1 MEGWRAQAI
10 EAALMT
16 DKVTHHEMMAEPGM
30 GALQHFSLIP
40 LYAYV
45 RFGMWDEILAYRT
58 PPESLLYPAGIWH
71 YARGRAFVGKG
82 QVDAARKELEAL
94 REIAKSKDL
103 EKVTIWDINSAAS
116 LLQIAQR
123 VLAGEIDAEQRNFE
137 AAIQQLNEAVRL
149 EDDLRYTEPADWQ
162 YPVRQSLGAVLLEAG
177 KSKEA
182 EAVYREDLRRNPEN
196 GWSLF
201 GLMLSLQA
209 QGRTA
214 DAAEVEERFE
224 KAWAHADVQLSAS
237 RY

>member
-1 MEGWRAQAI
+1 MEGWREKAI

-16 DKVTHHEMMAEPGM
+16 DQVTHHEMMAEPGM

-58 PPESLLYPAGIWH
+58 PPENLLYPAGIWH
-71 YARGRAFVGKG
+71 YARGRAFVGKN
-82 QVDAARKELEAL
+82 QLEDARAELAAL
-94 REIAKSKDL
+94 REIAKNKDL

-116 LLQIAQR
+116 LLEIAQQ
-123 VLAGEIDAEQRNFE
+123 VLAGEIEARRRRYKDAIRH
-137 AAIQQLNEAVRL
+137 LNEAVQL

-177 KSKEA
+177 LPKEA

-201 GLMLSLQA
+201 GLMASLDA
-209 QGRTA
+209 QGREAEAA
-214 DAAEVEERFE
+214 DVEARFE
-224 KAWAHADVQLSAS
+224 KAWVNADVELVAS